1 MGIFD
6 YFTGQ
11 NRVGGVRAADKGK
24 SPIGLWMTDTEDTDI
39 KCAGYTSLADNPE
52 VYIACRRIAM
62 LISSMPIM
70 LMENGDSGD
79 IRIHNELS
87 RKLDIDPNS
96 NMTRRTFIEAIVMN
110 MLLHGRGNAVVQ
122 VKTQRGYLA
131 NLTPVP
137 AQKVSFEQTADGK
150 SYTVF
155 INGKPYKPSD
165 VLHFVDNP
173 DKYYPWK
180 GQGITVLLKDVANNL
195 KQATATKKGFMSSKW
210 KPSVIVKVD
219 SMTDELSDP
228 AKRAK
233 LMNEYVTSQDAGE
246 PWLIPADQFDVTT
259 VKPLS
264 LADLAISDSVE
275 IDKRTVAMIIG
286 VPPFLL
292 GVGDYDKEAWNNWI
306 SSWVR
311 IIAQEIEQELTKKL
325 ILNPRWYW
333 KFNILSL
340 MDWDIKTIADVFGGL
355 SDKGFITGN
364 EVRDRIGMSPLDG
377 LDELRI
383 LENYIPMGMIGQQG
397 KLIQAEP
404 DESGGTE

>member
-6 YFTGQ
+6 YFT
-11 NRVGGVRAADKGK
+11 NTNKIGGVRAAAKGK
-24 SPIGLWMTDTEDTDI
+24 SPIAIWISDTEDDI
-39 KCAGYTSLADNPE
+39 KCSGYTSLADNPE

-96 NMTRRTFIEAIVMN
+96 NMTRRTFMEAIVMN

-122 VKTQRGYLA
+122 VKTRRGYID
-131 NLTPVP
+131 NMVPVP
-137 AQKVSFEQTADGK
+137 ASKVSFNPTTDGK
-150 SYTVF
+150 SYVIY
-155 INGKPYKPSD
+155 INGKTYKPNE

-173 DKYYPWK
+173 DRYYPWK

-195 KQATATKKGFMSSKW
+195 KQAAATKKGFMSSKW

-219 SMTDELSDP
+219 SLTDEMSDP
-228 AKRAK
+228 EKRQQ
-233 LMNEYVTSQDAGE
+233 LMAEYVQAQEVGE
-246 PWLIPADQFDVTT
+246 PWLIPADQFDVET

-306 SSWVR
+306 ASWVR

-325 ILNPRWYW
+325 ILNPKWYW

-397 KLIQAEP
+397 KLIQ
-404 DESGGTE
+404 DTNGGDS

>member
-1 MGIFD
+1 MAIFD
-6 YFTGQ
+6 IFTSQ
-11 NRVGGVRAADKGK
+11 NNVGGVRAATKGK
-24 SPIGLWMTDTEDTDI
+24 SPIGIFIGTDDTDDL

-70 LMENGDSGD
+70 LMENGNSGD
-79 IRIHNELS
+79 TRIFNELS
-87 RKLDIDPNS
+87 RKIDIEPNS
-96 NMTRRTFIEAIVMN
+96 NMTRRTFMESVVMN
-110 MLLHGRGNAVVQ
+110 MLLHGRGNAVVK
-122 VKTQRGYLA
+122 VNTSRGYID
-131 NLTPVP
+131 NLVPVP
-137 AQKVSFEQTADGK
+137 ASQVTFSAKTNGSGYQ
-150 SYTVF
+150 VF
-155 INGKPYKPSD
+155 INGRAYDPND

-173 DKYYPWK
+173 NRFYPWK
-180 GQGITVLLKDVANNL
+180 GQGMTVLLKDVANNL
-195 KQATATKKGFMSSKW
+195 KQASATKKGFMSSKW

-219 SMTDELSDP
+219 SLTDEMSDP
-228 AKRAK
+228 KKRSQ
-233 LMNEYVTSQDAGE
+233 LMQEYVQSQEAGE
-246 PWLIPADQFDVTT
+246 PWLIPADQFDVET

-306 SSWVR
+306 SSWVK

-325 ILNPRWYW
+325 ILNPKWYW

-397 KLIQAEP
+397 KLIQNVNE
-404 DESGGTE
+404 EGS

>member
-6 YFTGQ
+6 YFT
-11 NRVGGVRAADKGK
+11 NTNKIGGVRAAAKGK
-24 SPIGLWMTDTEDTDI
+24 SPIAIWMSDTEDDI
-39 KCAGYTSLADNPE
+39 KCSGYTSLADNPE

-96 NMTRRTFIEAIVMN
+96 NMTRRTFMEAIVMN

-122 VKTQRGYLA
+122 VKTRRGYID
-131 NLTPVP
+131 NMVPVP
-137 AQKVSFEQTADGK
+137 ASKVSFNPTTDGK
-150 SYTVF
+150 SYVIY
-155 INGKPYKPSD
+155 INGKTYKPNE

-173 DKYYPWK
+173 DRYYPWK

-195 KQATATKKGFMSSKW
+195 KQAAATKKGFMSSKW

-219 SMTDELSDP
+219 SLTDEMSDP
-228 AKRAK
+228 EKRQQ
-233 LMNEYVTSQDAGE
+233 LMAEYVQAQEVGE
-246 PWLIPADQFDVTT
+246 PWLIPADQFDVET

-306 SSWVR
+306 ASWVR

-325 ILNPRWYW
+325 ILNPKWYW

-397 KLIQAEP
+397 KLIQ
-404 DESGGTE
+404 DTNGGDS

>member
-6 YFTGQ
+6 YFT
-11 NRVGGVRAADKGK
+11 NTNKVGGVRAAAKGK
-24 SPIGLWMTDTEDTDI
+24 SPIAIWMSDTEDDI
-39 KCAGYTSLADNPE
+39 KCSGYTSLADNPE

-79 IRIHNELS
+79 TRIHNELS

-122 VKTQRGYLA
+122 VKTRRGYID
-131 NLTPVP
+131 NMVPVP
-137 AQKVSFEQTADGK
+137 ASKVSFNPTTDGK
-150 SYTVF
+150 SYVIY
-155 INGKPYKPSD
+155 INGKTYKPNE

-173 DKYYPWK
+173 DRYYPWK

-195 KQATATKKGFMSSKW
+195 KQAAATKKSFMSSKW

-219 SMTDELSDP
+219 SLTDEMSDP
-228 AKRAK
+228 KKRKK
-233 LMNEYVTSQDAGE
+233 LMEEYVESQEAGE
-246 PWLIPADQFDVTT
+246 PWLIPADQFDVET

-325 ILNPRWYW
+325 ILNPKWYW

-364 EVRDRIGMSPLDG
+364 EVRDRIGMSPLEG

-397 KLIQAEP
+397 KLIQ
-404 DESGGTE
+404 DTSGGDS

>member
-6 YFTGQ
+6 YFKRT
-11 NRVGGVRAADKGK
+11 NEVGGVKAAAKGK
-24 SPIGLWMTDTEDTDI
+24 SPVGIWMSSDGDDLA
-39 KCAGYTSLADNPE
+39 CRGYTSLADNPE

-79 IRIHNELS
+79 IRIFNELS
-87 RKLDIDPNS
+87 RKVDIEPNK
-96 NMTRRTFIEAIVMN
+96 NMTRRTWMEAIVMN
-110 MLLHGRGNAVVQ
+110 MLLHGKGNAVVQ

-131 NLTPVP
+131 NMTPVP
-137 AQKVSFEQTADGK
+137 ASQVSFNQSMDGK
-150 SYTVF
+150 SYVIY
-155 INGKPYKPSD
+155 INGKAYKPDD

-173 DKYYPWK
+173 NRFYPWK

-195 KQATATKKGFMSSKW
+195 KQAAATKKGFMSSKW

-219 SMTDELSDP
+219 SLTDEMSDP
-228 AKRAK
+228 EKRK
-233 LMNEYVTSQDAGE
+233 QLMEEYVQSTEAGE
-246 PWLIPADQFDVTT
+246 PWLIPADQFDVEV

-264 LADLAISDSVE
+264 LADLAIADGIE

-292 GVGDYDKEAWNNWI
+292 GVGEYDKDAWNNWI
-306 SSWVR
+306 SSWVK

-325 ILNPRWYW
+325 IMKPEWYW

-397 KLIQAEP
+397 KLIQ
-404 DESGGTE
+404 DGGGDDA

>member
-1 MGIFD
+1 MGILD
-6 YFTGQ
+6 IFTRA
-11 NRVGGVRAADKGK
+11 NIVGGVRAASKGA
-24 SPIGLWMTDTEDTDI
+24 SPVGIFIGGSDDSDEI
-39 KCAGYTSLADNPE
+39 KCRGYTSLADNPE

-70 LMENGDSGD
+70 LMENGESGD
-79 IRIHNELS
+79 TRIFNELS
-87 RKLDIDPNS
+87 RKLDIEPN
-96 NMTRRTFIEAIVMN
+96 NDMTRRTFIESIVMTL
-110 MLLHGRGNAVVQ
+110 LLHGRGNSVVQ
-122 VKTQRGYLA
+122 VKTRRGYLD
-131 NLTPVP
+131 NMIPVP
-137 AQKVSFEQTADGK
+137 ASQVTFDQTADGK
-150 SYTVF
+150 SYVIY
-155 INGKPYKPSD
+155 INGKAYRPDD

-173 DKYYPWK
+173 NRFYPWK
-180 GQGITVLLKDVANNL
+180 GQGITILLRDVANNL
-195 KQATATKKGFMSSKW
+195 KQANATKKAFMSSKW
-210 KPSVIVKVD
+210 KPSVIVRVE

-228 AKRAK
+228 VKRKK
-233 LMNEYVTSQDAGE
+233 LLAEYIEAQEEGE
-246 PWLIPADQFDVTT
+246 PWLIPADQFDVET

-286 VPPFLL
+286 CPPFLL

-325 ILNPRWYW
+325 IINPNWYV

-364 EVRDRIGMSPLDG
+364 EVRDRIGMSPREG

-397 KLIQAEP
+397 KLIQNE
-404 DESGGTE
+404 EGEE

>member
-1 MGIFD
+1 MGILDF
-6 YFTGQ
+6 FTRT
-11 NRVGGVRAADKGK
+11 NRVGGVRAANKGK
-24 SPIGLWMTDTEDTDI
+24 SPIGIWLSDQEDGGEI
-39 KCAGYTSLADNPE
+39 KCSGYTSLADNPE

-70 LMENGDSGD
+70 LMENGESGD
-79 IRIHNELS
+79 TRIFNELS
-87 RKLDIDPNS
+87 RKLDIEPNN
-96 NMTRRTFIEAIVMN
+96 NMTRRTFIESIVMTL
-110 MLLHGRGNAVVQ
+110 MLHGRGNSVVL
-122 VKTQRGYLA
+122 VKTSRGYIN
-131 NLTPVP
+131 NLIPVP
-137 AQKVSFEQTADGK
+137 ANQVTFDQTPDGR
-150 SYTVF
+150 SYTIY
-155 INGKPYKPSD
+155 INGKAYRPDD

-173 DKYYPWK
+173 NRFYPWK
-180 GQGITVLLKDVANNL
+180 GQGITVLLREVANNL
-195 KQATATKKGFMSSKW
+195 KQANATKKAFMSSKW
-210 KPSVIVKVD
+210 KPSLIVRVE

-228 AKRAK
+228 KKRKK
-233 LMNEYVTSQDAGE
+233 LMEEYVRAQDIGE
-246 PWLIPADQFDVTT
+246 PWLIPADQFDVEA

-286 VPPFLL
+286 CPPFLL

-325 ILNPRWYW
+325 ILNPNWYV

-340 MDWDIKTIADVFGGL
+340 MDWDIKTIAEVFGGL
-355 SDKGFITGN
+355 SDKGFVTGN
-364 EVRDRIGMSPLDG
+364 EVRDRIGMSPREG

-397 KLIQAEP
+397 KLIQNQ
-404 DESGGTE
+404 DGGE

>member
-1 MGIFD
+1 MRIFD
-6 YFTGQ
+6 YFKRT
-11 NRVGGVRAADKGK
+11 NEVGGVKAAAKGK
-24 SPIGLWMTDTEDTDI
+24 SPVGIWMSSDGDDLA
-39 KCAGYTSLADNPE
+39 CRGYTSLADNPE

-70 LMENGDSGD
+70 LMENGNSGD
-79 IRIHNELS
+79 IRIFNELS
-87 RKLDIDPNS
+87 RKVDIEPNK
-96 NMTRRTFIEAIVMN
+96 NMTRRTWMEAIVMN
-110 MLLHGRGNAVVQ
+110 MLLHGKGNAVVQ

-131 NLTPVP
+131 NMTPVP
-137 AQKVSFEQTADGK
+137 ASQVSFNQSIDGK
-150 SYTVF
+150 SYVIY
-155 INGKPYKPSD
+155 INGKAYKPDD

-173 DKYYPWK
+173 NRFYPWK

-195 KQATATKKGFMSSKW
+195 KQAAATKKGFMSSKW

-219 SMTDELSDP
+219 SLTDEMSDP
-228 AKRAK
+228 EKRK
-233 LMNEYVTSQDAGE
+233 QLMEEYVQSTEAGE
-246 PWLIPADQFDVTT
+246 PWLIPADQFDVEV

-264 LADLAISDSVE
+264 LADLAIADGIE

-292 GVGDYDKEAWNNWI
+292 GVGEYDKDAWNNWI
-306 SSWVR
+306 SSWVK

-325 ILNPRWYW
+325 IMKPEWYW

-397 KLIQAEP
+397 KLIQ
-404 DESGGTE
+404 DGGGDDA

>member
-6 YFTGQ
+6 YFT
-11 NRVGGVRAADKGK
+11 NTNKIGGVRAAAKGK
-24 SPIGLWMTDTEDTDI
+24 SPIAIWMSDTEDDI
-39 KCAGYTSLADNPE
+39 KCSGYTSLADNPE

-79 IRIHNELS
+79 TRIHNELS

-122 VKTQRGYLA
+122 VRTRRGYID
-131 NLTPVP
+131 NMVPVP
-137 AQKVSFEQTADGK
+137 ASKVSFNPTTDGK
-150 SYTVF
+150 SYVIY
-155 INGKPYKPSD
+155 INGKAYKPNE

-173 DKYYPWK
+173 DRYYPWK

-195 KQATATKKGFMSSKW
+195 KQAAATKKGFMSSKW

-219 SMTDELSDP
+219 SLTDDLSDP
-228 AKRAK
+228 EKRKA
-233 LMNEYVTSQDAGE
+233 LMDEYVLSTEAGE

-325 ILNPRWYW
+325 ILNPKWYW

-364 EVRDRIGMSPLDG
+364 EVRDRIGMSPLEG

-397 KLIQAEP
+397 KLMQ
-404 DESGGTE
+404 DTSGGDS

>member
-6 YFTGQ
+6 IFR
-11 NRVGGVRAADKGK
+11 NKNKVGGVRAAKKGK
-24 SPIGLWMTDTEDTDI
+24 SPIGIWMSSDGGEI
-39 KCAGYTSLADNPE
+39 ECSGYTSLADNPE

-79 IRIHNELS
+79 IRIFNELS
-87 RKLDIDPNS
+87 RKVDIEPNK
-96 NMTRRTFIEAIVMN
+96 NMTRRTWMEAIVMN
-110 MLLHGRGNAVVQ
+110 MLLHGKGNSVVQ

-137 AQKVSFEQTADGK
+137 ASQVSFNPTIDGK
-150 SYTVF
+150 SYVIN
-155 INGKPYKPSD
+155 INGQEFKPD
-165 VLHFVDNP
+165 EVLHFVDNP
-173 DKYYPWK
+173 DRFYPWK
-180 GQGITVLLKDVANNL
+180 GKGITVLLKDVANNL
-195 KQATATKKGFMSSKW
+195 KQAAATKKGFMSSKW
-210 KPSVIVKVD
+210 KPSVIVSVD
-219 SMTDELSDP
+219 SLTDDLSDP
-228 AKRAK
+228 KKRK
-233 LMNEYVTSQDAGE
+233 QLLEEYVESQTAGE
-246 PWLIPADQFDVTT
+246 PWLVPADQFKVET

-264 LADLAISDSVE
+264 LADLAIADGVE
-275 IDKRTVAMIIG
+275 MDKRTVAMIIG

-306 SSWVR
+306 SSWVK

-325 ILNPRWYW
+325 IMKPEWYW

-397 KLIQAEP
+397 KLIQ
-404 DESGGTE
+404 GGDGDA

>member
-6 YFTGQ
+6 YFT
-11 NRVGGVRAADKGK
+11 NTNKVGGVRAAAKGK
-24 SPIGLWMTDTEDTDI
+24 SPIAIWMSDTEDDI
-39 KCAGYTSLADNPE
+39 KCSGYTSLADNPE

-122 VKTQRGYLA
+122 VKTRRGYID
-131 NLTPVP
+131 NMVPVP
-137 AQKVSFEQTADGK
+137 ASKVSFNPTTDGK
-150 SYTVF
+150 SYVIY
-155 INGKPYKPSD
+155 INGKTYKPNE

-173 DKYYPWK
+173 DRYYPWK

-195 KQATATKKGFMSSKW
+195 KQAAATKKGFMSSKW

-219 SMTDELSDP
+219 SLTNELSDP
-228 AKRAK
+228 KKRQK
-233 LMNEYVTSQDAGE
+233 LMEEYVEAQEVGG
-246 PWLIPADQFDVTT
+246 PWLIPADQFDVET

-325 ILNPRWYW
+325 ILNPKWYW

-364 EVRDRIGMSPLDG
+364 EVRDRIGMSPLEG

-397 KLIQAEP
+397 KLIQ
-404 DESGGTE
+404 DTSGGDS

>member
-6 YFTGQ
+6 FLT
-11 NRVGGVRAADKGK
+11 NTNKIGGVRAATKGK
-24 SPIGLWMTDTEDTDI
+24 SPIALWISDTEDDI
-39 KCAGYTSLADNPE
+39 KCSGYTSLADNPE

-96 NMTRRTFIEAIVMN
+96 NMTRRTFMESIVMN

-122 VKTQRGYLA
+122 VKTRRGYID
-131 NLTPVP
+131 NMVPVP
-137 AQKVSFEQTADGK
+137 ASKVSFNPTTDGK
-150 SYTVF
+150 SYVIY
-155 INGKPYKPSD
+155 INGKTFKPNE

-173 DKYYPWK
+173 DRYYPWK

-195 KQATATKKGFMSSKW
+195 KQAAATKKGFMSSKW

-219 SMTDELSDP
+219 SLTDEMSDP
-228 AKRAK
+228 EKRKK
-233 LMNEYVTSQDAGE
+233 LMEEYVESQEAGE
-246 PWLIPADQFDVTT
+246 PWLIPADQFDVET

-292 GVGDYDKEAWNNWI
+292 GVGEYDKEAWNNWI

-325 ILNPRWYW
+325 ILNPKWYW

-364 EVRDRIGMSPLDG
+364 EVRDRIGMSPLEG

-397 KLIQAEP
+397 KLIQ
-404 DESGGTE
+404 DTSGGDS

>member
-6 YFTGQ
+6 YFRTT
-11 NRVGGVRAADKGK
+11 NEVGGVKAKAKGK
-24 SPIGLWMTDTEDTDI
+24 SPIGIWMSSDGEDLA
-39 KCAGYTSLADNPE
+39 CRGYTSLADNPE

-79 IRIHNELS
+79 IRIFNELS
-87 RKLDIDPNS
+87 RKVDIEPNK
-96 NMTRRTFIEAIVMN
+96 NMTRRTWMEAIVMN
-110 MLLHGRGNAVVQ
+110 MLLHGKGNAVVQ

-131 NLTPVP
+131 NMTPVP
-137 AQKVSFEQTADGK
+137 ASQVSFNQSIDGK
-150 SYTVF
+150 SYVIY
-155 INGKPYKPSD
+155 INGKAYKPDD

-173 DKYYPWK
+173 NRFYPWK

-195 KQATATKKGFMSSKW
+195 KQAAATKKGFMSSKW

-219 SMTDELSDP
+219 SLTDEMSDP
-228 AKRAK
+228 EKRK
-233 LMNEYVTSQDAGE
+233 QLMAEYVQSTEAGE
-246 PWLIPADQFDVTT
+246 PWLIPADQFDVEV

-264 LADLAISDSVE
+264 LADLAIADGIE

-292 GVGDYDKEAWNNWI
+292 GVGEYDKDAWNNWI
-306 SSWVR
+306 SSWVK

-325 ILNPRWYW
+325 IMKPEWYW

-397 KLIQAEP
+397 KLIQ
-404 DESGGTE
+404 DGGGDDA

>member
-6 YFTGQ
+6 YFTST
-11 NRVGGVRAADKGK
+11 NKIGGVRAAAKGK
-24 SPIGLWMTDTEDTDI
+24 SPIAIWMSDNKDDI
-39 KCAGYTSLADNPE
+39 KCSGYTSLADNPE

-70 LMENGDSGD
+70 LMENGDTGD

-96 NMTRRTFIEAIVMN
+96 NMTRRTFMEAIVMN

-122 VKTQRGYLA
+122 VKTRRGYID
-131 NLTPVP
+131 NMVPVP
-137 AQKVSFEQTADGK
+137 ASKVSFNQTTDEK
-150 SYTVF
+150 SYVIY
-155 INGKPYKPSD
+155 INGKTYKPNE

-173 DKYYPWK
+173 DRYYPWK

-195 KQATATKKGFMSSKW
+195 KQAAATKKGFMSSKW

-219 SMTDELSDP
+219 SLTDEMSDP
-228 AKRAK
+228 EKRQQ
-233 LMNEYVTSQDAGE
+233 LMKEYVEAQEVGE

-325 ILNPRWYW
+325 IINPKWYW

-340 MDWDIKTIADVFGGL
+340 MDWDIKTIAEVFGGL
-355 SDKGFITGN
+355 SDKGYITGN
-364 EVRDRIGMSPLDG
+364 EVRDRIGMSPLEG

-383 LENYIPMGMIGQQG
+383 LENYIPMAMIGDQK
-397 KLIQAEP
+397 KLIQEG
-404 DESGGTE
+404 E

>member
-6 YFTGQ
+6 YFT
-11 NRVGGVRAADKGK
+11 NTNKIGGVRAAAKGK
-24 SPIGLWMTDTEDTDI
+24 SPIALWISDTGDDI
-39 KCAGYTSLADNPE
+39 KCSGYTSLADNPE

-96 NMTRRTFIEAIVMN
+96 NMTRRTFMEAIVMN

-122 VKTQRGYLA
+122 VKTRRGYID
-131 NLTPVP
+131 NMVPVP
-137 AQKVSFEQTADGK
+137 ASKVSFNPTTDGK
-150 SYTVF
+150 SYVIY
-155 INGKPYKPSD
+155 INGKTFKPNE

-173 DKYYPWK
+173 DRYYPWK

-195 KQATATKKGFMSSKW
+195 KQAAATKKSFMSSKW

-219 SMTDELSDP
+219 SLTDEMSDP
-228 AKRAK
+228 KKRKK
-233 LMNEYVTSQDAGE
+233 LMEEYVEAQEVGE

-325 ILNPRWYW
+325 ILNPKWYW

-397 KLIQAEP
+397 KLIQ
-404 DESGGTE
+404 DTSGGDS

>member
-6 YFTGQ
+6 YFTAT
-11 NRVGGVRAADKGK
+11 NEVGGVRAAAKGK
-24 SPIGLWMTDTEDTDI
+24 SPIGIWMSSDGEDLA
-39 KCAGYTSLADNPE
+39 CRGYTSLADNPE

-79 IRIHNELS
+79 IRIFNELS
-87 RKLDIDPNS
+87 RKVDIEPNK
-96 NMTRRTFIEAIVMN
+96 NMTRRTWMEAIVMN
-110 MLLHGRGNAVVQ
+110 MLLHGKGNAVVQ

-131 NLTPVP
+131 NMTPVP
-137 AQKVSFEQTADGK
+137 ASQVSFNQSIDGK
-150 SYTVF
+150 SYVIY
-155 INGKPYKPSD
+155 INGKAYKPD
-165 VLHFVDNP
+165 EVLHFVDNP
-173 DKYYPWK
+173 NRFYPWK

-195 KQATATKKGFMSSKW
+195 KQAAATKKGFMSSKW
-210 KPSVIVKVD
+210 KPSVIVSVD
-219 SMTDELSDP
+219 SLTDELSDP
-228 AKRAK
+228 ENRAK
-233 LMNEYVTSQDAGE
+233 LMEEYVESQEVGE
-246 PWLIPADQFDVTT
+246 PWLIPADQFKVET

-264 LADLAISDSVE
+264 LADLAIADGIE

-292 GVGDYDKEAWNNWI
+292 GVGEYDKDAWNNWI
-306 SSWVR
+306 SSWVK

-325 ILNPRWYW
+325 IMKPEWYW

-397 KLIQAEP
+397 KLIQ
-404 DESGGTE
+404 DGGGDDA

>member
-6 YFTGQ
+6 YFRTT
-11 NRVGGVRAADKGK
+11 NEVGGVRAAAKGK
-24 SPIGLWMTDTEDTDI
+24 SPIGIWMSSDGEDLA
-39 KCAGYTSLADNPE
+39 CRGYTSLADNPE

-79 IRIHNELS
+79 IRIFNELS
-87 RKLDIDPNS
+87 RKVDIEPNK
-96 NMTRRTFIEAIVMN
+96 NMTRRTWMEAIVMN
-110 MLLHGRGNAVVQ
+110 MLLHGKGNAVVQ

-131 NLTPVP
+131 NMTPVP
-137 AQKVSFEQTADGK
+137 ASQVSFNQSIDGK
-150 SYTVF
+150 SYVIY
-155 INGKPYKPSD
+155 INGKAYKPDD

-173 DKYYPWK
+173 NRFYPWK

-195 KQATATKKGFMSSKW
+195 KQAAATKKGFMSSKW

-219 SMTDELSDP
+219 SLTDEMSDP
-228 AKRAK
+228 EKRK
-233 LMNEYVTSQDAGE
+233 QLMQEYVQSTEAGE
-246 PWLIPADQFDVTT
+246 PWLIPADQFDVEV

-264 LADLAISDSVE
+264 LADLAIADGVE

-292 GVGDYDKEAWNNWI
+292 GVGEYDKDAWNNWI
-306 SSWVR
+306 SSWVK

-325 ILNPRWYW
+325 IMKPEWYW

-397 KLIQAEP
+397 KLIQ
-404 DESGGTE
+404 DGGGDDA

>member
-1 MGIFD
+1 MGIID
-6 YFTGQ
+6 YFT
-11 NRVGGVRAADKGK
+11 NSNEVGGVKAAAKGK
-24 SPIGLWMTDTEDTDI
+24 SPIAIWMSDTEDDI
-39 KCAGYTSLADNPE
+39 KCSGYTSLADNPE

-87 RKLDIDPNS
+87 RKLDIDPNN
-96 NMTRRTFIEAIVMN
+96 NMTRRTFMEAIVMN

-122 VKTQRGYLA
+122 VKTRRGYID
-131 NLTPVP
+131 NMVPVP
-137 AQKVSFEQTADGK
+137 AQKVSFNQTADGR
-150 SYTVF
+150 SYV
-155 INGKPYKPSD
+155 IYIDGKTFKPNE

-173 DKYYPWK
+173 DRFYPWK
-180 GQGITVLLKDVANNL
+180 GKGITVLLRDVANNL
-195 KQATATKKGFMSSKW
+195 KQASATKKGFMSSKW

-219 SMTDELSDP
+219 SLTDELSDP
-228 AKRAK
+228 DKRDK
-233 LMNEYVTSQDAGE
+233 LMKEYVQAQEVGE

-306 SSWVR
+306 ASWVR

-325 ILNPRWYW
+325 ILNPKWYW

-364 EVRDRIGMSPLDG
+364 EVRDRIGMSPLEG

-397 KLIQAEP
+397 KLVQT
-404 DESGGTE
+404 GGGEDA